1 MKKSDLLAAAGFAVA
16 LVLFL
21 ILSGAFYTVDQTEQV
36 IITQFGQPVGNPITE
51 PGLHFKIPFVQ
62 SVNSLDK
69 RFLEWDGAPVAIPT
83 RDKTY
88 IHVDTFARW
97 RIEDPKTYFVRLH
110 DERSAQSRLEDILGS
125 ETRNSIA
132 KHDLIEIVRTD
143 KNRQPLHDESL
154 KGGPTGA
161 IGVLPPIE
169 FGRQKIEEEIKTAAA
184 QKLAG
189 FGIAVLDFRIKRVNY
204 NPDVLDRIY
213 QRMISERLQ
222 IAQRFRS
229 EGEGES
235 ARIAGQRERDLN
247 EIQSNAYRRVQE
259 IRGEADA
266 KATEI
271 YARAYTQN
279 PQAAEFYVFLKTLE
293 TYHKIFSKDSTLV
306 LSTDSDIF
314 TLLKHAATKTT
325 GSPIPL
331 ETPAKPLQLVEARY
345 RLLKPVLDHLTL
357 GQDGIQYYAYG
368 VIKAQIFQL
377 TRCTERERYLH
388 LIAFIAHQYYRLHDN
403 QVDVLLTSLQSFH
416 NSALREHKDQCYS
429 ATRAAQ

>member
-1 MKKSDLLAAAGFAVA
+1 MKKSNLLAAAVFAVA

-36 IITQFGQPVGNPITE
+36 IITQFGQPVGDPITE

-88 IHVDTFARW
+88 IQVNTFARW
-97 RIEDPKTYFVRLH
+97 RIEDPKLYFVRLH

-143 KNRQPLHDESL
+143 KNRQPLRDETL
-154 KGGPTGA
+154 KGGPTGT

-169 FGRQKIEEEIKTAAA
+169 FGRLKIEEEIKAAST
-184 QKLAG
+184 QKLAE

-229 EGEGES
+229 EGEGQS

-279 PQAAEFYVFLKTLE
+279 PQAAEFYAFLKTLE
-293 TYHKIFSKDSTLV
+293 TYHTIFTKSSTLV
-306 LSTDSDIF
+306 LSTDSEIF
-314 TLLKHAATKTT
+314 ALLKHAGTKTT
-325 GSPIPL
+325 GSMP
-331 ETPAKPLQLVEARY
+331 VE
-345 RLLKPVLDHLTL
+345 
-357 GQDGIQYYAYG
+357 
-368 VIKAQIFQL
+368 
-377 TRCTERERYLH
+377 
-388 LIAFIAHQYYRLHDN
+388 
-403 QVDVLLTSLQSFH
+403 
-416 NSALREHKDQCYS
+416 
-429 ATRAAQ
+429 TRAKSSP

>member
-1 MKKSDLLAAAGFAVA
+1 MMKKAWLPAAVIAVA

-21 ILSGAFYTVDQTEQV
+21 LVLLDSFYTVNQTEQV
-36 IITQFGQPVGNPITE
+36 IITQFGKPVGDPITE
-51 PGLHFKIPFVQ
+51 PGLHVKVPFVQ

-154 KGGPTGA
+154 KGGSTGA

-169 FGRQKIEEEIKTAAA
+169 FGRLKIEEEIKAAAA

-189 FGIAVLDFRIKRVNY
+189 FGIDVLDFRIKRVNY

-235 ARIAGQRERDLN
+235 ARIAGKRERDLN
-247 EIQSNAYRRVQE
+247 EIQSNAYRQVQQ
-259 IRGEADA
+259 IRGESDA
-266 KATEI
+266 KAT
-271 YARAYTQN
+271 
-279 PQAAEFYVFLKTLE
+279 
-293 TYHKIFSKDSTLV
+293 
-306 LSTDSDIF
+306 
-314 TLLKHAATKTT
+314 
-325 GSPIPL
+325 
-331 ETPAKPLQLVEARY
+331 
-345 RLLKPVLDHLTL
+345 
-357 GQDGIQYYAYG
+357 
-368 VIKAQIFQL
+368 
-377 TRCTERERYLH
+377 
-388 LIAFIAHQYYRLHDN
+388 
-403 QVDVLLTSLQSFH
+403 
-416 NSALREHKDQCYS
+416 
-429 ATRAAQ
+429 

>member
-1 MKKSDLLAAAGFAVA
+1 MKKSYFAGIAIVVVA
-16 LVLFL
+16 LLLLLVF
-21 ILSGAFYTVDQTEQV
+21 SGAFYTVDQTEQV
-36 IITQFGQPVGNPITE
+36 IITQFGQPIGDPISD
-51 PGLHFKIPFVQ
+51 PGLHFKIPIVQ

-143 KNRQPLHDESL
+143 KNRQPLHDETL
-154 KGGPTGA
+154 KGGSTGT
-161 IGVLPPIE
+161 IGVLPPIA
-169 FGRQKIEEEIKTAAA
+169 FGRLKIEEEIKTAAT

-213 QRMISERLQ
+213 QRMISERFQ

-247 EIQSNAYRRVQE
+247 EIRSNAYRQVQQ

-279 PQAAEFYVFLKTLE
+279 PQAAEFYAFLKTLE
-293 TYHKIFSKDSTLV
+293 TYHKIFTKDSALV

-314 TLLKHAATKTT
+314 TLLKYAATKTK

-331 ETPAKPLQLVEARY
+331 ETPPSLHPEFLFHSLKGSARGGDILNHGS
-345 RLLKPVLDHLTL
+345 RMVHIRQTFP
-357 GQDGIQYYAYG
+357 G
-368 VIKAQIFQL
+368 
-377 TRCTERERYLH
+377 E
-388 LIAFIAHQYYRLHDN
+388 IASYD
-403 QVDVLLTSLQSFH
+403 SLRS
-416 NSALREHKDQCYS
+416 
-429 ATRAAQ
+429 

>member
-1 MKKSDLLAAAGFAVA
+1 MKKSHLLAAAVFAVA
-16 LVLFL
+16 LVLLL

-36 IITQFGQPVGNPITE
+36 IITQFGQPVGDPITE

-88 IHVDTFARW
+88 IHVNTFARW
-97 RIEDPKTYFVRLH
+97 RIEDPKLYFVRLH

-143 KNRQPLHDESL
+143 KNRQPLRDETL
-154 KGGPTGA
+154 KGGPTGT

-169 FGRQKIEEEIKTAAA
+169 FGRLKIEEEIKAAA
-184 QKLAG
+184 TQKLAE

-229 EGEGES
+229 EGEGQS

-279 PQAAEFYVFLKTLE
+279 PQAAEFYAFLKTLE

-314 TLLKHAATKTT
+314 ALLKHAATRTT
-325 GSPIPL
+325 GSPIPI
-331 ETPAKPLQLVEARY
+331 ETPAKPS
-345 RLLKPVLDHLTL
+345 P
-357 GQDGIQYYAYG
+357 
-368 VIKAQIFQL
+368 
-377 TRCTERERYLH
+377 
-388 LIAFIAHQYYRLHDN
+388 
-403 QVDVLLTSLQSFH
+403 
-416 NSALREHKDQCYS
+416 
-429 ATRAAQ
+429 

>member
-1 MKKSDLLAAAGFAVA
+1 MKKSHLLAAAVFAVA
-16 LVLFL
+16 LVLLL

-36 IITQFGQPVGNPITE
+36 IITQFGQPVGDPITE

-88 IHVDTFARW
+88 IHVNTFARW
-97 RIEDPKTYFVRLH
+97 RIEDPKLYFVRLH

-143 KNRQPLHDESL
+143 KNRQPLRDETL
-154 KGGPTGA
+154 KGGPTGT

-169 FGRQKIEEEIKTAAA
+169 FGRLKIEEEIKAAST
-184 QKLAG
+184 QKLAE

-229 EGEGES
+229 EGEGQS

-314 TLLKHAATKTT
+314 ALLKHAATKTT

-331 ETPAKPLQLVEARY
+331 ETPAKPS
-345 RLLKPVLDHLTL
+345 P
-357 GQDGIQYYAYG
+357 
-368 VIKAQIFQL
+368 
-377 TRCTERERYLH
+377 
-388 LIAFIAHQYYRLHDN
+388 
-403 QVDVLLTSLQSFH
+403 
-416 NSALREHKDQCYS
+416 
-429 ATRAAQ
+429 

>member
-1 MKKSDLLAAAGFAVA
+1 MMKRSWLPAAVIAVA
-16 LVLFL
+16 LVVLL
-21 ILSGAFYTVDQTEQV
+21 VLSGSFYTVNQTEQG
-36 IITQFGQPVGNPITE
+36 IITQFGKPVGDPITE
-51 PGLHFKIPFVQ
+51 PGLHFKVPFVQ

-69 RFLEWDGAPVAIPT
+69 RFLEWDGPPVAIPT

-143 KNRQPLHDESL
+143 KQRQPLHDETL
-154 KGGPTGA
+154 KGGPTGTGT

-169 FGRQKIEEEIKTAAA
+169 FGRLKIEEEIKTAAT

-204 NPDVLDRIY
+204 DPDVLDRVY

-247 EIQSNAYRRVQE
+247 EIQSTAYRQVQQ

-279 PQAAEFYVFLKTLE
+279 AQAAEFYNFLKSMD
-293 TYHKIFSKDSTLV
+293 TYRKVLTKDSTLV
-306 LSTDSDIF
+306 FSTDSDLF
-314 TLLKHAATKTT
+314 GLLKRAN
-325 GSPIPL
+325 
-331 ETPAKPLQLVEARY
+331 AKPQ
-345 RLLKPVLDHLTL
+345 
-357 GQDGIQYYAYG
+357 
-368 VIKAQIFQL
+368 
-377 TRCTERERYLH
+377 
-388 LIAFIAHQYYRLHDN
+388 
-403 QVDVLLTSLQSFH
+403 
-416 NSALREHKDQCYS
+416 ALPPGR
-429 ATRAAQ
+429 

>member
-1 MKKSDLLAAAGFAVA
+1 MKKSHLFAAAVFAVA

-36 IITQFGQPVGNPITE
+36 IITQFGQPVGDPITE

-88 IHVDTFARW
+88 IHVNTFARW
-97 RIEDPKTYFVRLH
+97 RIEDPKLYFVRLH

-143 KNRQPLHDESL
+143 KNRQPLRDETL
-154 KGGPTGA
+154 KGGPTGS

-169 FGRQKIEEEIKTAAA
+169 FGRLKIEEEIKAAA
-184 QKLAG
+184 TQKLAE

-229 EGEGES
+229 EGEGQS

-279 PQAAEFYVFLKTLE
+279 PQAAEFYAFLKTLE

-314 TLLKHAATKTT
+314 ALLKHAATKTT

-331 ETPAKPLQLVEARY
+331 ETPAKPS
-345 RLLKPVLDHLTL
+345 P
-357 GQDGIQYYAYG
+357 
-368 VIKAQIFQL
+368 
-377 TRCTERERYLH
+377 
-388 LIAFIAHQYYRLHDN
+388 
-403 QVDVLLTSLQSFH
+403 
-416 NSALREHKDQCYS
+416 
-429 ATRAAQ
+429 

>member
-1 MKKSDLLAAAGFAVA
+1 MKKSHLFAAAVFAVA

-36 IITQFGQPVGNPITE
+36 IITQFGQPVGAPITE

-88 IHVDTFARW
+88 IHVNTFARW
-97 RIEDPKTYFVRLH
+97 RIEDPKLYFVRLH
-110 DERSAQSRLEDILGS
+110 AERSPQSRLEDILGS

-143 KNRQPLHDESL
+143 KTRQPLRDESL
-154 KGGPTGA
+154 KGGPTGML
-161 IGVLPPIE
+161 GVLPPIE
-169 FGRQKIEEEIKTAAA
+169 FGRQKIEAEIKASAA
-184 QKLAG
+184 QKLAE
-189 FGIAVLDFRIKRVNY
+189 FVITVLDFRIKRVNY

-235 ARIAGQRERDLN
+235 ARIAGQRERDIN
-247 EIQSNAYRRVQE
+247 EIQSNAYRKVQQ

-266 KATEI
+266 KASEI
-271 YARAYTQN
+271 YARAYTQD
-279 PQAAEFYVFLKTLE
+279 PHAAEFYAFLKTLE
-293 TYHKIFSKDSTLV
+293 TYHTIFTKDSTLV
-306 LSTDSDIF
+306 LSTDSEIF
-314 TLLKHAATKTT
+314 ALLKRSAA
-325 GSPIPL
+325 
-331 ETPAKPLQLVEARY
+331 
-345 RLLKPVLDHLTL
+345 
-357 GQDGIQYYAYG
+357 
-368 VIKAQIFQL
+368 KA
-377 TRCTERERYLH
+377 
-388 LIAFIAHQYYRLHDN
+388 AWPG
-403 QVDVLLTSLQSFH
+403 
-416 NSALREHKDQCYS
+416 
-429 ATRAAQ
+429 AQP